1 MIHPDT
7 ELRYINDEIGFG
19 VFATK
24 FIPKGT
30 ITWVL
35 DELDLVMDQS
45 FIESLD
51 KIRYEI
57 VDKYMYQSEPGKYV
71 LCWDIA
77 RFMNHSFHANC
88 VGTAY
93 DFDIAARDIF
103 PGEEL
108 TNDYGAL
115 IPDEPFD
122 CLPEKGSIRIR
133 VMPDDIL
140 YYYREWDRLALEA
153 IKHFKHVAQPLKHLL
168 HPEYLERVKAVAE
181 GREKLE
187 SILTCYEE

>member
-1 MIHPDT
+1 MHPDA
-7 ELRYINDEIGFG
+7 ELRYINEQIGFG
-19 VFATK
+19 VFATD

-30 ITWVL
+30 ITWAL
-35 DELDLVMDQS
+35 DELDQIMNRT

-51 KIRYEI
+51 EKRRAIIY
-57 VDKYMYQSEPGKYV
+57 KYAYQSRVGKYV

-77 RFMNHSFHANC
+77 RFVNHSFDANC

-93 DFDIAARDIF
+93 DFDIAARDIY

-115 IPDEPFD
+115 LPHEPFD
-122 CLPEKGSIRIR
+122 CFPEKGSIRMR

-140 YYYREWDRLALEA
+140 YFYREWDRLALEA
-153 IKHFKHVAQPLKHLL
+153 IKHFDHVAQPLKHLL
-168 HPEYLERVKAVAE
+168 SPAYLQKVKAVAE
-181 GREKLE
+181 GRAKLD
-187 SILTCYEE
+187 SILTCYQE

>member
-19 VFATK
+19 VFATN

-30 ITWVL
+30 ITWAL
-35 DELDLVMDQS
+35 DELDQIMDRT
-45 FIESLD
+45 FIDSLD
-51 KIRYEI
+51 EMRRQI
-57 VDKYMYQSEPGKYV
+57 VDKYAYQSEEGKYV

-77 RFMNHSFHANC
+77 RFVNHSFHANC

-122 CLPEKGSIRIR
+122 CFPEAGSIRLR
-133 VMPDDIL
+133 VMPDDML
-140 YYYREWDRLALEA
+140 YFYREWDRQALEA
-153 IKHFKHVAQPLKHLL
+153 IRHFHHVAQPLKHLL
-168 HPEYLERVKAVAE
+168 APENLQKVKAVAE
-181 GREKLE
+181 GREKLD